1 MTTTLDPM
9 DAARLS
15 AWHERSTA
23 DYIESRVA
31 SGETREQ
38 ATAAAALTDAELF
51 PGGEP
56 ADGQHVFD
64 VVSDGENVGILWIG
78 LRDAATNA
86 WWVYD
91 VEIDEAFRGHGHGR
105 TAMLLAE
112 QKAKELGAATLGLNV
127 FGFNTV
133 ARGLY
138 ESLGYEPTA
147 IQMRKPLP

>member
-1 MTTTLDPM
+1 MTTTLEPM
-9 DAARLS
+9 DAARRN
-15 AWHERSTA
+15 AWRERSSA
-23 DYIESRVA
+23 SYVDSRME

-38 ATAAAALTDAELF
+38 AEAAAAVSDSELF

-64 VVSDGENVGILWIG
+64 VVADGETVGVLWIG

-91 VEIDEAFRGHGHGR
+91 VEIDEAFRGHGYGR

-147 IQMRKPLP
+147 IQMRKPIR